1 MHSQI
6 YLFSF
11 SKVKKRLTLLHSA
24 EISAKIVVEIKIL
37 LYSEKNMDYNYNSYT
52 QNGEPDYYE
61 IYTRQQKKTARGVF
75 SRFHL
80 AIFLYLIISFL
91 ISLIVEIALIL
102 AFGTE
107 GAIKFLSE
115 HEYIAQLLS
124 FLPAYIVSFPIFF
137 IIVKKMKTMPVAKS
151 KLRLSEFFSLF
162 LIAELAMQ
170 VGGVIG
176 NLFSEFF
183 ASIKGNAVPNYTSEL
198 ISSMPI
204 WLTIAIGVII
214 GPIIEELMFRKLMID
229 RLSRYGNKVAIIV
242 SSVSFGLFH
251 GNFYQ
256 FFYASLIGLVLGFI
270 YTKTRNVLYTIAMH
284 ILVNFF
290 GSVAVIPVIEKT
302 DELYE
307 MIESIEAGI
316 EVNFSEFFANLMII
330 GSYSMIQYAMI
341 VGGAIMLFKFIK
353 RKKYKIRDVW
363 EYKLPREEAAGIII
377 ANPGTITFLVASAL
391 FFAYSIII

>member
-1 MHSQI
+1 
-6 YLFSF
+6 
-11 SKVKKRLTLLHSA
+11 
-24 EISAKIVVEIKIL
+24 
-37 LYSEKNMDYNYNSYT
+37 MDYNYNSYT
-52 QNGEPDYYE
+52 QNSEPDYYE

-80 AIFLYLIISFL
+80 AIFLYVIISFAL
-91 ISLIVEIALIL
+91 SIIAEIALIL
-102 AFGTE
+102 TFGTE
-107 GAIKFLSE
+107 GAIKFLAE
-115 HEYIAQLLS
+115 HEYISWLLS
-124 FLPAYIVSFPIFF
+124 FLPMYLIAFPIFF
-137 IIVKKMKTMPVAKS
+137 IIVKNMKTMPVAKS
-151 KLRLSEFFSLF
+151 KLRLSEFLSLF

-170 VGGVIG
+170 FGGVIG
-176 NLFSEFF
+176 NIFNEFF
-183 ASIKGNAVPNYTSEL
+183 ASIKGNAVTDHTSEL
-198 ISSMPI
+198 ISSMPL
-204 WLTIAIGVII
+204 WLTLSIAVII

-270 YTKTRNVLYTIAMH
+270 YAKTRNVLYTIAMH

-316 EVNFSEFFANLMII
+316 EVNFSDLFANVMIV

-341 VGGAIMLFKFIK
+341 IGGAIMLFKFIK
-353 RKKYKIRDVW
+353 RKRYKIRDVW
-363 EYKLPREEAAGIII
+363 EYKLPREDAAGIII
-377 ANPGTITFLVASAL
+377 ANPGTIAFLVVSAL
-391 FFAYSIII
+391 LFAYSIII